1 MRLINTSTLEL
12 HEFFGTKTPAY
23 AILSHFWGDD
33 EVTFHDLRDGTGPQ
47 RQGWGKVF
55 GCCDKAL
62 EDGWEFVVSLLLE
75 SISMSLMIRELALFP
90 VISVP
95 ENVLERTFTHL
106 SVVDRFLL
114 H

>member
-47 RQGWGKVF
+47 RQGWGKVL

-62 EDGWEFVVSLLLE
+62 DDGWEFVVSLLLE
-75 SISMSLMIRELALFP
+75 SISMSLMI
-90 VISVP
+90 
-95 ENVLERTFTHL
+95 
-106 SVVDRFLL
+106 
-114 H
+114 